1 MHLLS
6 MHSETDLPLI
16 CIYIQSAE
24 SIWFEIWGV
33 ADPGKRKFDFYRQ
46 IPEKFRFLQAISLK
60 KSDFSTANFR
70 KILIFQE
77 ILKKFEFP
85 GKNWSFTTT
94 SWQIILFL
102 FKNNHFRTYFLY
114 MIRYNNISRPVHH
127 PNDPPATPPAT
138 PHDPSAQNMEVATL
152 NPQD

>member
-33 ADPGKRKFDFYRQ
+33 ADPGKRKFDFYTQ

-60 KSDFSTANFR
+60 KS
-70 KILIFQE
+70 
-77 ILKKFEFP
+77 EFP

-114 MIRYNNISRPVHH
+114 MIRYNNISRSVH
-127 PNDPPATPPAT
+127 DPPA
-138 PHDPSAQNMEVATL
+138 
-152 NPQD
+152 